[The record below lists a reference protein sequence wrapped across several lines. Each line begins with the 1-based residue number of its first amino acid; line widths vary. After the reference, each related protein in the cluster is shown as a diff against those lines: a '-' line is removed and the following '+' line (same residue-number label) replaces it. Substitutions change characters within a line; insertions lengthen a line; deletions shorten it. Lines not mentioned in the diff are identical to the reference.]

1 MPQLKRPAPYNAVI
15 PSASLPDI
23 IFTLLIFFMVVTSF
37 KQFDGLPVIV
47 PEAKTTAKIDAG
59 KRDIAYIWIDKRG
72 QIALDDQPFTE
83 ETVADLVPILFERR
97 SANPKTVI
105 SLKADRDCRMKIVT
119 DVQQQCRKAYTLRVN
134 YTTRFKEEG

>member
-1 MPQLKRPAPYNAVI
+1 MPQLKRPAPYITTI

-47 PEAKTTAKIDAG
+47 PEAKTTAKIEVG
-59 KRDIAYIWIDKRG
+59 KRDIAYVWIDKRG
-72 QIALDDQPFTE
+72 QIVLDDQLYNE
-83 ETVADLVPILFERR
+83 ETVADLVPILYERR
-97 SANPKTVI
+97 TANPKTVI

-119 DVQQQCRKAYTLRVN
+119 DVQQQCRKAYALRIN
-134 YTTRFKEEG
+134 YTTRFKDQG